1 MTERYQDLIDKRTF
15 GGKILQLDVIKDG
28 FDLPSFARVEPLDQ
42 TTFELFSEVLFQPE
56 TKRKQR
62 YTVAELQKPEQ
73 TIHLH
78 FDAATLSQFFSN
90 EMSSSVAATTPPRTL
105 AIELRRPSWGEAIS
119 LHVSVADGANVELV
133 FLKRR
138 IRFSLLSTEKTW
150 VFIR

>member
-62 YTVAELQKPEQ
+62 YTVAELQ
-73 TIHLH
+73 T
-78 FDAATLSQFFSN
+78 
-90 EMSSSVAATTPPRTL
+90 RTDDPF
-105 AIELRRPSWGEAIS
+105 A
-119 LHVSVADGANVELV
+119 
-133 FLKRR
+133 F
-138 IRFSLLSTEKTW
+138 
-150 VFIR
+150 